1 MLDRYRLY
9 DFLTTR
15 GRNAILEWVKDERLS
30 SRDRAM
36 LNQKFRRLAQVEYQ
50 LAIETKLL
58 SGPIYKNI
66 YKLVIHGQVMMRP
79 MLCRGPRE
87 NEAEYTILL
96 GTTERDWKL
105 PKGAMEQADQ
115 RRTIIENDFS
125 RRCIH
130 EHIPNQ

>member
-1 MLDRYRLY
+1 
-9 DFLTTR
+9 
-15 GRNAILEWVKDERLS
+15 
-30 SRDRAM
+30 M